1 MSVTDSQPLSNS
13 TWDPLLNHTDNNNN
27 TGPPLSIQD
36 FYSDNAPVGVA
47 VDRMITPVFYLIG
60 LPCNPLCAFIW
71 LGRQTRRNNS
81 SAVYLGALSISHT
94 IFLPLHF
101 FVVELNY
108 AWGIKTFD
116 GYVWCEVFFT
126 LYYCPQYLAPLLV
139 LGFTVERY
147 IAICHPFVKE
157 KYCTV
162 CRAVWVVVLL
172 LLFSLALSSVQAYLW
187 TYDPEIGGCNH
198 RLEVRD
204 TKFPSLWTWVTEL
217 IVFGVAPLAALVFNV
232 LVIREIRSLTT
243 RGPAIVM
250 PGSGHNQAQTVTL
263 LTVSFYLVCT
273 WLPATLVYS
282 LEREFPFGD
291 GPTLDSDAW
300 RRHFTYYTVRK
311 FVEEVTLSNS
321 ACYFFI
327 YYLTGKHFRDRV
339 KDILCP
345 RNCKMCPRSSSA
357 RNQDAK
363 KYIAVPGKA
372 DNGHTCV
379 TNV

>member
-1 MSVTDSQPLSNS
+1 MNVSEFTPPSNTS
-13 TWDPLLNHTDNNNN
+13 GLDGGGPGSNNE
-27 TGPPLSIQD
+27 TPGSFLEV
-36 FYSDNAPVGVA
+36 YATHAPVAVL
-47 VDRMITPVFYLIG
+47 VDRMISPVFYLIG
-60 LPCNPLCAFIW
+60 IPCNPLCAFIW
-71 LGRQTRRNNS
+71 LGRHTRRNNS

-101 FVVELNY
+101 FVYELAY

-116 GYVWCEVFFT
+116 GYVSCEVFFT

-157 KYCTV
+157 RYCTV
-162 CRAVWVVVLL
+162 RRAVMVVLI
-172 LLFSLALSSVQAYLW
+172 LLFASLALSSMQAYLW
-187 TYDPEIGGCNH
+187 TYDPEISGCNH
-198 RLEVRD
+198 RSEVRYSS
-204 TKFPSLWTWVTEL
+204 FPNLWTWITEL

-243 RGPAIVM
+243 RGPAVIT
-250 PGSGHNQAQTVTL
+250 PGSGQNQASTVTL
-263 LTVSFYLVCT
+263 LTISFYLVCT
-273 WLPATLVYS
+273 WLPATMVYS
-282 LEREFPFGD
+282 LEREFPIGEIATGFES
-291 GPTLDSDAW
+291 PVW

-339 KDILCP
+339 TDILCP
-345 RNCKMCPRSSSA
+345 NRCRMCRGGASS